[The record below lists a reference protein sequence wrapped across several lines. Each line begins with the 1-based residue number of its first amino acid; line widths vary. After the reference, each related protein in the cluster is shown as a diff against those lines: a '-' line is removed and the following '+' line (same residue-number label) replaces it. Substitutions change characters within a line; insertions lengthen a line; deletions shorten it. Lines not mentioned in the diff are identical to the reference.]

1 MKILVTELMWEDGIK
16 DLKDKGYEVDYDME
30 LSRKREELIHLLP
43 NYDAVIVR
51 NETQVDTE
59 FLEAA
64 KKTQVI
70 GRLGVGLDNID
81 LIGASERNIPVVSAR
96 NANATSVAEY
106 VIAAM
111 LDASRPLTAA
121 NKDVR
126 EGNWNR
132 KRFTGIELNNRVL
145 GLIGMGEISHRVA
158 RRAKAFGME
167 VIGYDPFVASFD
179 HVVQE
184 TGIRQVDTVEDV
196 LKASDFV
203 SVHVPLIDSTKH
215 LLDREAFRVMKEEAY
230 VINSARGGIIH
241 EGDIVEAIKEK
252 QIAGAYLDVL
262 EKEPI
267 EKDSPLATSEG
278 IVLTPHIAG
287 LTLEAQSRT
296 AMLISEEVDRV
307 LKGGKS
313 LCQVN

>member
-16 DLKDKGYEVDYDME
+16 DLKDKGYEIDYDME
-30 LSRKREELIHLLP
+30 LSRKREELIRLLP

-81 LIGASERNIPVVSAR
+81 LTGASERNIPVVSAR

-106 VIAAM
+106 VMAAM
-111 LDASRPLTAA
+111 LDASRPLTDA

-158 RRAKAFGME
+158 RRARAFGME

-215 LLDREAFRVMKEEAY
+215 LLDREAFRLMKEGAY

-252 QIAGAYLDVL
+252 EIAGAYLDVL

-267 EKDSPLATSEG
+267 EKDSPLASAEG
-278 IVLTPHIAG
+278 VVLTPHIAG

-296 AMLISEEVDRV
+296 ALLISEEVDRV